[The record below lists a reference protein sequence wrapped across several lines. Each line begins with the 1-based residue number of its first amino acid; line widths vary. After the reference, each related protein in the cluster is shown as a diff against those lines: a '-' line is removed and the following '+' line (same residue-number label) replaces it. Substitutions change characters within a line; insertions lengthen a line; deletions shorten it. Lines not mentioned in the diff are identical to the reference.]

1 MKKTTILII
10 SVLVIIAIIVG
21 VVIAIQSSKKDNTEN
36 NKEVK
41 LQTADD
47 MINMLNTI
55 YSKDTI
61 QLPELETAVIDVTDE
76 VQVTT
81 YTGLQSNENVE
92 ELVVSVPFINAQAYS
107 VAVVKVKENADIEKM
122 KQEMLDN
129 IDMRRWICVSAE
141 TVYITNYENVIFL
154 VMSSEEWAKPVYD
167 EFKNFVGN
175 RVGKELE
182 KAEDAGF
189 DIPDDEGV
197 IVPE

>member
-1 MKKTTILII
+1 MKKTTIAII
-10 SVLVIIAIIVG
+10 AIVVIIAIIVG
-21 VVIAIQSSKKDNTEN
+21 AVIAMQSSKKDDNTDN
-36 NKEVK
+36 KKEVK

-47 MINMLNTI
+47 MVNMLNTI

-61 QLPELETAVIDVTDE
+61 ELPQLETAVIDATDE

-92 ELVVSVPFINAQAYS
+92 ELVVSVPFINSQAYS

-122 KQEMLDN
+122 KQEMKDN

-141 TVYITNYENVIFL
+141 KLYITNYENVIFL

-175 RVGKELE
+175 KVGQELE
-182 KAEDAGF
+182 RTEDAEI
-189 DIPDDEGV
+189 DL
-197 IVPE
+197 PEEIF

>member
-1 MKKTTILII
+1 MKKTTIAII

-21 VVIAIQSSKKDNTEN
+21 TVIAIQSSKKDKPEN

-41 LQTADD
+41 LQTSDD

-61 QLPELETAVIDVTDE
+61 QLPQLETAVIDVTDE

-122 KQEMLDN
+122 KQEMKDN

-141 TVYITNYENVIFL
+141 KLYITNYENVIFL
-154 VMSSEEWAKPVYD
+154 VMSSEELAKPVYD

-175 RVGKELE
+175 KIGQELE
-182 KAEDAGF
+182 KSEDTGI
-189 DIPDDEGV
+189 DLPDE
-197 IVPE
+197 IF

>member
-1 MKKTTILII
+1 MKKTTIAII

-21 VVIAIQSSKKDNTEN
+21 AVIAIQSSKKDNTDN

-47 MINMLNTI
+47 MVNMLNTI
-55 YSKDTI
+55 YSKETV
-61 QLPELETAVIDVTDE
+61 QLPQLETAVIDVTDE
-76 VQVTT
+76 VQVAT

-122 KQEMLDN
+122 KQEMKDN

-141 TVYITNYENVIFL
+141 KLYITNYENVIFL
-154 VMSSEEWAKPVYD
+154 VMSSEELAKPVYD

-175 RVGKELE
+175 KIGQELE
-182 KAEDAGF
+182 KSEDTGI
-189 DIPDDEGV
+189 DLPDE
-197 IVPE
+197 IF